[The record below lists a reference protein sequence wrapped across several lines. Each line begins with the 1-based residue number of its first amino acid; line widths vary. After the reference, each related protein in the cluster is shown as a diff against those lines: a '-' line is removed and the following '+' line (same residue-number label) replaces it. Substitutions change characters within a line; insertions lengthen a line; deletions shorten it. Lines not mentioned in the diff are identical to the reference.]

1 MSEELE
7 VQIVSSPYM
16 TLEVDLRSII
26 ENIVS
31 EEVTRYF
38 DDFDWYDLFTDHS
51 QTISDIANDDLDVHD
66 QVHDIVNGMGFVE
79 NEDMGDAVNEVVRNL
94 LQDFN
99 RITRD
104 NVCSTGQAFIEAVQK
119 VANFE
124 KVDMRQELVNH
135 FRNATIKLELDTAE
149 RE

>member
-1 MSEELE
+1 MGEELE
-7 VQIVSSPYM
+7 VQIVNSPYL
-16 TLEVDLRSII
+16 TLEVDLRSAI

-38 DDFDWYDLFTDHS
+38 DDFDWYDLFSDHS

-66 QVHDIVNGMGFVE
+66 QIHDVVNGMNFVE
-79 NEDMGDAVNEVVRNL
+79 SGDMGDEVTEAVRHL

-99 RITRD
+99 RISRD
-104 NVCSTGQAFIEAVQK
+104 NVCSTGEAFIEAVQK
-119 VANFE
+119 VANVS
-124 KVDMRQELVNH
+124 KADMQQELADQ
-135 FRNATIKLELDTAE
+135 FKNATIKLEFGIAE

>member
-1 MSEELE
+1 
-7 VQIVSSPYM
+7 M
-16 TLEVDLRSII
+16 TLEVDLRSIM

-38 DDFDWYDLFTDHS
+38 DDFDWYDLFQDHS
-51 QTISDIANDDLDVHD
+51 NTISEIANDDLDIYD
-66 QVHDIVNGMGFVE
+66 QVHEIVNGMNFVE
-79 NEDMGDAVNEVVRNL
+79 SGDMGDEVTEAVRHL

-99 RITRD
+99 RISRD
-104 NVCSTGQAFIEAVQK
+104 NVCSTGEAFIEAVQK
-119 VANFE
+119 VANVS
-124 KVDMRQELVNH
+124 KADMRQELVNQ

>member
-7 VQIVSSPYM
+7 VQIVNSPYM
-16 TLEVDLRSII
+16 TLEVDLRSIV

-66 QVHDIVNGMGFVE
+66 QIYDVVNGMGFVE
-79 NEDMGDAVNEVVRNL
+79 NADMGDAVGEVVRNL

-99 RITRD
+99 RISRD
-104 NVCSTGQAFIEAVQK
+104 NVCSTGEAFIEAVQK

>member
-1 MSEELE
+1 MGEELE
-7 VQIVSSPYM
+7 VQIVNSPYL
-16 TLEVDLRSII
+16 TLEVDLRSAI

-38 DDFDWYDLFTDHS
+38 DDFDWYDLFRDHS
-51 QTISDIANDDLDVHD
+51 NTISEIVNDDLDIHD
-66 QVHDIVNGMGFVE
+66 QVHDIVNGMNFVASG
-79 NEDMGDAVNEVVRNL
+79 DMGDEVTEAVRHL

-99 RITRD
+99 RISRD
-104 NVCSTGQAFIEAVQK
+104 NVCSTGEAFIEAVQK

-135 FRNATIKLELDTAE
+135 FRNATIKIELDTAE

>member
-16 TLEVDLRSII
+16 TLEVDLRSIM

-38 DDFDWYDLFTDHS
+38 DDFDWYDLFQDHS
-51 QTISDIANDDLDVHD
+51 NTISEIANDDLDIYD
-66 QVHDIVNGMGFVE
+66 QVHEIVNGMNFVE
-79 NEDMGDAVNEVVRNL
+79 SGDMGDEVTEAVRHL

-99 RITRD
+99 RISRD
-104 NVCSTGQAFIEAVQK
+104 NVCSTGEAFIEAVQK
-119 VANFE
+119 VANVS
-124 KVDMRQELVNH
+124 KADMRQELVNQ

>member
-7 VQIVSSPYM
+7 VQIVNSPYM

-38 DDFDWYDLFTDHS
+38 DDFDWNHLFYDHS
-51 QTISDIANDDLDVHD
+51 NTISEIANDDLDIYD

-79 NEDMGDAVNEVVRNL
+79 NEDMGDAVGEVVRNL

-104 NVCSTGQAFIEAVQK
+104 NVRSTGQAFIEAVQK
-119 VANFE
+119 VANVS
-124 KVDMRQELVNH
+124 KADMRQELVNH

>member
-1 MSEELE
+1 MGEELE
-7 VQIVSSPYM
+7 VQIVNSPYL
-16 TLEVDLRSII
+16 TLEVDLRSAI

-38 DDFDWYDLFTDHS
+38 DDFDWYDLFSDHS

-66 QVHDIVNGMGFVE
+66 QIHDVVNGMNFVE
-79 NEDMGDAVNEVVRNL
+79 SGDMGDEVTEAVRHL

-99 RITRD
+99 RISRD
-104 NVCSTGQAFIEAVQK
+104 NVCSTGEAFIEAVQK
-119 VANFE
+119 VANVS
-124 KVDMRQELVNH
+124 KADMRQELVNH
-135 FRNATIKLELDTAE
+135 FRNATIKIELDTAE

>member
-1 MSEELE
+1 MGDELE
-7 VQIVSSPYM
+7 VQIVNSPYM
-16 TLEVDLRSII
+16 TLEVDLRSIV

-51 QTISDIANDDLDVHD
+51 QTISDIANEDLDIHD
-66 QVHDIVNGMGFVE
+66 QIHDVVNSMGFVE
-79 NEDMGDAVNEVVRNL
+79 SGDMGDEVNEAVRHL

-99 RITRD
+99 RISRD
-104 NVCSTGQAFIEAVQK
+104 NVCNTGQAFIEAVQK
-119 VANFE
+119 VANVS
-124 KVDMRQELVNH
+124 KADMRQELVNQ